1 MLALLALVSTAM
13 LISSLFMRAR
23 LTEINDKNIALRQ
36 EAETL
41 LEENRRLRIEYEF
54 AQDLDDIEE
63 TARSRLGMHSPL
75 RRIPEEIDVAAEDK
89 AIITDKG

>member
-1 MLALLALVSTAM
+1 M

-63 TARSRLGMHSPL
+63 NARSRLGMHSPL

>member
-1 MLALLALVSTAM
+1 M

-23 LTEINDKNIALRQ
+23 LTEISDKNIALRQ
-36 EAETL
+36 EADTL

-54 AQDLDDIEE
+54 AQDLDDIED

-75 RRIPEEIDVAAEDK
+75 QRIPEEIDVAAEDK